1 MLKTDIGKYSPN
13 VSQKTLL
20 IADDHTILR
29 DGLQALLSRDF
40 EIVGEAENG
49 LEAARLARE
58 LKPDLIVMDLSMP
71 LCNGTEAISS
81 IKRRNPEI
89 KIIVLTVHHSEEYV
103 RASLDA
109 GADGYVLKDDSHH
122 ELLAAIHHVLA
133 GRTHLSSCVA
143 RDVVY
148 GYLHNQPL
156 TAGQPSWDRLSS
168 REREVLKLIA
178 EGKKNREIGT
188 MLSVS
193 HKTVEKHRGNVMRK
207 LDLHS
212 ASALTTYAIENKLVT
227 L

>member
-1 MLKTDIGKYSPN
+1 M
-13 VSQKTLL
+13 SQKRIL

-29 DGLQALLSRDF
+29 DGLQALLASEF
-40 EIVGEAENG
+40 EIAGEAKNG

-58 LKPDLIVMDLSMP
+58 LSPDLIIMDLSMP
-71 LCNGTEAISS
+71 LCNGTEAIST

-122 ELLAAIHHVLA
+122 DLMAAIHHVLA
-133 GRTHLSSCVA
+133 GRKHLSSCVA
-143 RDVVY
+143 GDVVF
-148 GYLHNQPL
+148 GYLRGQS
-156 TAGQPSWDRLSS
+156 TADGRPSWDRLSA

-178 EGKKNREIGT
+178 EGKKNREIGE

-193 HKTVEKHRGNVMRK
+193 PKTVEKHRGNLMRK

-212 ASALTTYAIENKLVT
+212 ASALTTYAIENKLIT